1 MIQQVS
7 SINLFETWFDTV
19 ESWNNVAVLKCCHTL
34 FVNIQWILNFL
45 ISLEFLMFI
54 VENEID
60 KIAVALYFQIVRS
73 ISSIYR

>member
-1 MIQQVS
+1 MLPCVM
-7 SINLFETWFDTV
+7 
-19 ESWNNVAVLKCCHTL
+19 AVMA
-34 FVNIQWILNFL
+34 NIKWILNFL
-45 ISLEFLMFI
+45 ISLEFLMII

>member
-7 SINLFETWFDTV
+7 SINLFETWFDTG
-19 ESWNNVAVLKCCHTL
+19 ESWNNVAVLKCCHAL
-34 FVNIQWILNFL
+34 FVDIKWVFNFL

-60 KIAVALYFQIVRS
+60 KIAMALYFQIVRS
-73 ISSIYR
+73 ISNIYR

>member
-7 SINLFETWFDTV
+7 FINLFETWFDTV
-19 ESWNNVAVLKCCHTL
+19 ESWNNVAVWKCCHAL
-34 FVNIQWILNFL
+34 FVNIKWILNFL